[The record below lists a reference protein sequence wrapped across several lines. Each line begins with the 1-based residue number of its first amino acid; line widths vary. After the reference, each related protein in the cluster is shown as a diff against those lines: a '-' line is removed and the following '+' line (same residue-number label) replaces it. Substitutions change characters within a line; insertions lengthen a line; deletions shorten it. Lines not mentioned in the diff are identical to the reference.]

1 MYPLVCMHNLDNVE
15 GGVKGGGGGA
25 KCLQLLNNQRGGIK
39 CQIILHE
46 Y

>member
-15 GGVKGGGGGA
+15 GGVKGGGEA
-25 KCLQLLNNQRGGIK
+25 KCLQLLTNQRGGIK